1 MLNLLIAIISE
12 TFETVKE
19 NAENASLQEMASMI
33 GENGYLIPER
43 LKRDYARNT
52 GYLMVVSLL
61 EQAEVINQD
70 EMIQRMDKIKRQIE
84 K

>member
-1 MLNLLIAIISE
+1 
-12 TFETVKE
+12 
-19 NAENASLQEMASMI
+19 MI

>member
-1 MLNLLIAIISE
+1 
-12 TFETVKE
+12 
-19 NAENASLQEMASMI
+19 MASMI